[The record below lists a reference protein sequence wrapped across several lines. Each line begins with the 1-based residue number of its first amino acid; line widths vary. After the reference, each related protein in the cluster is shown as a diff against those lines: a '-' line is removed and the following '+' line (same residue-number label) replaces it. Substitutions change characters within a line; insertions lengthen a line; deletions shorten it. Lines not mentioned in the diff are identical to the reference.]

1 MASSPTDISLL
12 PEFRDNPF
20 INRLPPQLSQQ
31 KAWQFLSDPPKFSPE
46 ERTYSFPL
54 RMNCLYRL
62 RRFFEPLDHH
72 LRLEAAFSTLLRQGY
87 VSRNPL
93 QTDYIRRLQDGHERI
108 LARDLG
114 AGRHYVG
121 GTAEGF
127 ALIGASGAGK
137 STAINRILGYYP
149 QVMTHDEPFSL
160 QQVVWLKLDCPHQ
173 GSPKQLCIH
182 FFQAL
187 DLALGTRTFAQF
199 GKTRNPVD
207 LMMAQMAQL
216 ANRHALGVLII
227 DEIQHLTLAKG
238 VGRDALLNFLVTLI
252 NTIGIP
258 VITIGTMGALSLFQE
273 DFRQARRANGLGCAV
288 WERLQPGSSCDHFV
302 DVLWKYQWTRQE
314 TPLTDE
320 IRQVLYEESQGV
332 IDVVIKLFMLAQL
345 QVMEQSA
352 YRKTPEVLDARLFR
366 ETAARHLKIIEPMM
380 RALKTNNQREISKY
394 DDLRSLDTHVWQVFH
409 NILPQSE
416 PFLPV
421 APDLDVDWKKKQES
435 GDVDPLVGALVQA
448 GLATDLATLMAAK
461 VRAQHPNASVLT
473 LIGHVP
479 ALLQESQK
487 VARLK
492 KESRTARKSSPR
504 KVTISRISDIVSEG
518 QAAGRSAEESLVA
531 AGLVCLPKFRQRQ
544 SC

>member
-20 INRLPPQLSQQ
+20 INRLPPQLSQR
-31 KAWQFLSDPPKFSPE
+31 KAWQFLSDSPKFSPA
-46 ERTYSFPL
+46 ERTYPIHL

-62 RRFFEPLDHH
+62 RRFFEPLEHH
-72 LRLEAAFSTLLRQGY
+72 LRLESAFSTLLRQGY

-108 LARDLG
+108 LARDLT

-137 STAINRILGYYP
+137 STAINRILAYYP
-149 QVMTHDEPFSL
+149 QVIVHDEPFSL

-173 GSPKQLCIH
+173 GSPKQLCMH
-182 FFQAL
+182 FFQEL

-258 VITIGTMGALSLFQE
+258 VITIGTMGALSLFQD

-288 WERLQPGSSCDHFV
+288 WERLQPGSSWDHFV

-332 IDVVIKLFMLAQL
+332 IDVLIKLFMLAQL

-352 YRKTPEVLDARLFR
+352 FRNMPEIMDARLLR
-366 ETAARHLKIIEPMM
+366 ETAARHLKIIEPML

-394 DDLRSLDTHVWQVFH
+394 DDLRPLDSHVWQVFQ
-409 NILPQSE
+409 NTMPQTES
-416 PFLPV
+416 FLPP
-421 APDLDVDWKKKQES
+421 APDLDSEKKPES
-435 GDVDPLVGALVQA
+435 DDVDPLIGALVQA

-461 VRAQHPNASVLT
+461 VRALHPDASILE
-473 LIGHVP
+473 LIGHVS
-479 ALLQESQK
+479 ALLRDTGR
-487 VARLK
+487 AAPK
-492 KESRTARKSSPR
+492 KGSRPARKSALHKPA
-504 KVTISRISDIVSEG
+504 VSRISDIVREG
-518 QAAGRSAEESLVA
+518 QEAGRSAEESLIA
-531 AGLVCLPKFRQRQ
+531 AGLVRRPHFG
-544 SC
+544 

>member
-1 MASSPTDISLL
+1 M

-20 INRLPPQLSQQ
+20 INRLPPQLSQRN
-31 KAWQFLSDPPKFSPE
+31 AWQFLSDPPEFNPE
-46 ERTYSFPL
+46 ERTYPIQL

-62 RRFFEPLDHH
+62 RRFFEPLEHH
-72 LRLEAAFSTLLRQGY
+72 LRLESAFSTLLRQGY

-93 QTDYIRRLQDGHERI
+93 QSDYIWRLQDGHERI
-108 LARDLG
+108 LARDLS

-137 STAINRILGYYP
+137 STAINRILSYYP
-149 QVMTHDEPFSL
+149 QVVTHDEPFSL

-173 GSPKQLCIH
+173 GSPKQLCMH
-182 FFQAL
+182 FFQEL
-187 DLALGTRTFAQF
+187 DLALGARTFAQF

-258 VITIGTMGALSLFQE
+258 VIMIGTMGALSLFQD
-273 DFRQARRANGLGCAV
+273 DFRQARRASGIGCAV
-288 WERLQPGSSCDHFV
+288 WERLRPESAWDHFV

-320 IRQVLYEESQGV
+320 IRYVLYEESQGV
-332 IDVVIKLFMLAQL
+332 IDVLIKLFMLAQL

-352 YRKTPEVLDARLFR
+352 FRNTPEVMDARLFR
-366 ETAARHLKIIEPMM
+366 ETSARHLKIIEPMM

-394 DDLRSLDTHVWQVFH
+394 DDLRPLDSHVSQVFQ
-409 NILPQSE
+409 NVMPQMETIS
-416 PFLPV
+416 LSM
-421 APDLDVDWKKKQES
+421 PDFDSGKGGES
-435 GDVDPLVGALVQA
+435 GDVDPLIGVLVQA
-448 GLATDLATLMAAK
+448 GLATDLATPMAAK
-461 VRAQHPNASVLT
+461 VRALHPDASMLELIGFVSVL
-473 LIGHVP
+473 
-479 ALLQESQK
+479 LQDPGNA
-487 VARLK
+487 V
-492 KESRTARKSSPR
+492 PR
-504 KVTISRISDIVSEG
+504 KGKRPSGKQVPRKPLAVSRISDMVREG
-518 QAAGRSAEESLVA
+518 QEVGRNAEESLIA
-531 AGLVCLPKFRQRQ
+531 AGLIRRPQFGPG
-544 SC
+544 

>member
-1 MASSPTDISLL
+1 MASSPTDIPLL

-31 KAWQFLSDPPKFSPE
+31 KAWQFLSDPPEFSPA
-46 ERTYSFPL
+46 ERSYPIHL

-62 RRFFEPLDHH
+62 RRFFEPLEHH
-72 LRLEAAFSTLLRQGY
+72 LRLESAFSALLRQGY

-108 LARDLG
+108 LARDLT

-137 STAINRILGYYP
+137 STAINRILSYYP
-149 QVMTHDEPFSL
+149 QVITHDEPFSL

-173 GSPKQLCIH
+173 GSPKQLCMH
-182 FFQAL
+182 FFQEL

-258 VITIGTMGALSLFQE
+258 VITIGTMGALSLFQD

-288 WERLQPGSSCDHFV
+288 WERLQPGSSWDHFV

-320 IRQVLYEESQGV
+320 IRHVLYEESQGV
-332 IDVVIKLFMLAQL
+332 IDVLIKLFMLAQL

-352 YRKTPEVLDARLFR
+352 FRNTPEVLDARLFR

-380 RALKTNNQREISKY
+380 RALKTNNQREISRY
-394 DDLRSLDTHVWQVFH
+394 DDLRPLDSHVWQAFQ
-409 NILPQSE
+409 NAMPQSE
-416 PFLPV
+416 AFLPP
-421 APDLDVDWKKKQES
+421 APDMEVDWEKKQES
-435 GDVDPLVGALVQA
+435 DDVDPLICALVQV
-448 GLATDLATLMAAK
+448 GLAPDLATLMAAK
-461 VRAQHPNASVLT
+461 VRALHPDASVLE
-473 LIGHVP
+473 LIGYVS
-479 ALLQESQK
+479 ALLQEPTQ
-487 VARLK
+487 AAPK
-492 KESRTARKSSPR
+492 KGNRPARKKAPR
-504 KVTISRISDIVSEG
+504 KPAVSRISDIAREG
-518 QAAGRSAEESLVA
+518 QEAGRSGEESLIA
-531 AGLVCLPKFRQRQ
+531 AGLVRRPHFGDAALC
-544 SC
+544 

>member
-1 MASSPTDISLL
+1 MASSPTDIPLL

-31 KAWQFLSDPPKFSPE
+31 KAWQFLSDPPEFSPA
-46 ERTYSFPL
+46 ERSYPIHL

-62 RRFFEPLDHH
+62 RRFFEPLEHH
-72 LRLEAAFSTLLRQGY
+72 LRLESAFSTLLRQGY

-108 LARDLG
+108 LARDLT

-137 STAINRILGYYP
+137 STAINRILAYYP
-149 QVMTHDEPFSL
+149 QVIAHDEPFSL

-173 GSPKQLCIH
+173 GSPKQLCMH
-182 FFQAL
+182 FFQEL

-258 VITIGTMGALSLFQE
+258 VITIGTMGALSLFQD

-288 WERLQPGSSCDHFV
+288 WERLQPGSSWDHFV

-320 IRQVLYEESQGV
+320 IRHVLYEESQGV
-332 IDVVIKLFMLAQL
+332 IDVLIKLFMLAQL

-352 YRKTPEVLDARLFR
+352 FRNTPEIMDARLFR
-366 ETAARHLKIIEPMM
+366 ETAVRHLKIIEPMM

-394 DDLRSLDTHVWQVFH
+394 DDLRPLDSHVWQAFQ
-409 NILPQSE
+409 NAMPQSE
-416 PFLPV
+416 AFLPP
-421 APDLDVDWKKKQES
+421 APDMEVDWEKKQES
-435 GDVDPLVGALVQA
+435 DDVDPLICALVQA
-448 GLATDLATLMAAK
+448 GLATDLATLMTAK
-461 VRAQHPNASVLT
+461 VRVLHPDASVLE
-473 LIGHVP
+473 LIGHVL
-479 ALLQESQK
+479 ALLPDPGK
-487 VARLK
+487 AMPK
-492 KESRTARKSSPR
+492 KGKRPARKSAPR
-504 KVTISRISDIVSEG
+504 KAPVSQISDIVREG
-518 QAAGRSAEESLVA
+518 REAGRSAEESLIA
-531 AGLVCLPKFRQRQ
+531 AGLVRRPHFG
-544 SC
+544 

>member
-1 MASSPTDISLL
+1 MASSPTDIPLL

-31 KAWQFLSDPPKFSPE
+31 KAWQFLSDPPEFSPA
-46 ERTYSFPL
+46 ERSYPIHL
-54 RMNCLYRL
+54 RMNCLFRL
-62 RRFFEPLDHH
+62 RRFFEPLEHH
-72 LRLEAAFSTLLRQGY
+72 LRLESAFSTLLRQGY

-108 LARDLG
+108 LARDLT

-121 GTAEGF
+121 STAEGF

-137 STAINRILGYYP
+137 STAINRILAYYP
-149 QVMTHDEPFSL
+149 QVIAHDEPFSL

-173 GSPKQLCIH
+173 GSPKQLCMH
-182 FFQAL
+182 FFQEL

-258 VITIGTMGALSLFQE
+258 VITIGTMGALSLFQD

-288 WERLQPGSSCDHFV
+288 WERLQPRSSWDHFV

-314 TPLTDE
+314 TPITDE
-320 IRQVLYEESQGV
+320 IRHVLYEESQGV
-332 IDVVIKLFMLAQL
+332 IDVLIKLFMLAQL

-352 YRKTPEVLDARLFR
+352 FRNMPEVLDARLFR

-394 DDLRSLDTHVWQVFH
+394 DDLRPLDSHVWQAFQ
-409 NILPQSE
+409 NAMPQSE
-416 PFLPV
+416 AFLPP
-421 APDLDVDWKKKQES
+421 APDLEVDWEKKQES
-435 GDVDPLVGALVQA
+435 DDVDPLICALVQA
-448 GLATDLATLMAAK
+448 GLATDLATLMTAK
-461 VRAQHPNASVLT
+461 VRALHPDASVLE
-473 LIGHVP
+473 LIGHVL
-479 ALLQESQK
+479 ALLQDPGK
-487 VARLK
+487 AMPK
-492 KESRTARKSSPR
+492 KGKRPARKSAPR
-504 KVTISRISDIVSEG
+504 KAPVSRISDIVREG
-518 QAAGRSAEESLVA
+518 QEAGRSAEESLIA
-531 AGLVCLPKFRQRQ
+531 AGLVRRPHFG
-544 SC
+544 

>member
-1 MASSPTDISLL
+1 MASSPTAPPLL

-20 INRLPPQLSQQ
+20 INRLPPQLSQRN
-31 KAWQFLSDPPKFSPE
+31 AWQFLSDPPEFNLE
-46 ERTYSFPL
+46 ERTYPIQL

-62 RRFFEPLDHH
+62 RRFFEPLEHH
-72 LRLEAAFSTLLRQGY
+72 LRLESAFSTLLRQGY

-93 QTDYIRRLQDGHERI
+93 QSDYIWRLQDGHERI
-108 LARDLG
+108 LARDLS

-137 STAINRILGYYP
+137 STAINRILSYYP
-149 QVMTHDEPFSL
+149 QVVTHDEPFSL

-173 GSPKQLCIH
+173 GSPKQLCMH
-182 FFQAL
+182 FFQEL

-258 VITIGTMGALSLFQE
+258 VIMIGTMGALSLFQD

-288 WERLQPGSSCDHFV
+288 WERLRPESAWDHFV

-320 IRQVLYEESQGV
+320 IRYVLYEESQGV
-332 IDVVIKLFMLAQL
+332 IDVLIKLFMLAQL

-352 YRKTPEVLDARLFR
+352 FRNTPEVMDARLFR
-366 ETAARHLKIIEPMM
+366 ETSARHLKIIEPMM

-394 DDLRSLDTHVWQVFH
+394 DDLRPLDSHVSQVFQ
-409 NILPQSE
+409 NVMPQMETISLSM
-416 PFLPV
+416 PG
-421 APDLDVDWKKKQES
+421 LDSGKGGES
-435 GDVDPLVGALVQA
+435 GDVDPLIGVLVQA
-448 GLATDLATLMAAK
+448 GLATDLATPMAAK
-461 VRAQHPNASVLT
+461 VRALHPDASMLELIGFVSVL
-473 LIGHVP
+473 
-479 ALLQESQK
+479 LQDPGNA
-487 VARLK
+487 V
-492 KESRTARKSSPR
+492 PR
-504 KVTISRISDIVSEG
+504 KGKRPSGKQVPRKPLAVSRISDMVRKG
-518 QAAGRSAEESLVA
+518 QEVGRNAEESLIA
-531 AGLVCLPKFRQRQ
+531 AGLIRRPQFGPC
-544 SC
+544 

>member
-1 MASSPTDISLL
+1 MASSPTDIPLL

-20 INRLPPQLSQQ
+20 INRLPPQLSQR
-31 KAWQFLSDPPKFSPE
+31 KAWQFLSDPPEFSPA
-46 ERTYSFPL
+46 ERSYPIHL

-62 RRFFEPLDHH
+62 RRFFEPLEHH
-72 LRLEAAFSTLLRQGY
+72 LRLESAFSTLLRQGY

-108 LARDLG
+108 LARDLT

-137 STAINRILGYYP
+137 STAINRILSYYP
-149 QVMTHDEPFSL
+149 QVITHDEPFSL

-173 GSPKQLCIH
+173 GSPKQLCMH
-182 FFQAL
+182 FFQEL

-258 VITIGTMGALSLFQE
+258 VITIGTMGALSLFQD

-288 WERLQPGSSCDHFV
+288 WERLPPESAWDHFV
-302 DVLWKYQWTRQE
+302 NVLWKYQWTRQE

-320 IRQVLYEESQGV
+320 IRQIRTRKPGSHRCSDQ
-332 IDVVIKLFMLAQL
+332 VVYVGATPGDGAKRFPQHARGDGCAAVPRDRCAAPQDHRADDEGAQD
-345 QVMEQSA
+345 QQSA
-352 YRKTPEVLDARLFR
+352 GD
-366 ETAARHLKIIEPMM
+366 
-380 RALKTNNQREISKY
+380 Q
-394 DDLRSLDTHVWQVFH
+394 QV
-409 NILPQSE
+409 
-416 PFLPV
+416 
-421 APDLDVDWKKKQES
+421 
-435 GDVDPLVGALVQA
+435 
-448 GLATDLATLMAAK
+448 
-461 VRAQHPNASVLT
+461 
-473 LIGHVP
+473 
-479 ALLQESQK
+479 
-487 VARLK
+487 
-492 KESRTARKSSPR
+492 
-504 KVTISRISDIVSEG
+504 
-518 QAAGRSAEESLVA
+518 
-531 AGLVCLPKFRQRQ
+531 
-544 SC
+544 

>member
-1 MASSPTDISLL
+1 MTSSPTAPLLL

-20 INRLPPQLSQQ
+20 INRLPPQLSQR
-31 KAWQFLSDPPKFSPE
+31 KAWQFLSDPPEFSPD
-46 ERTYSFPL
+46 ERTYPIQL
-54 RMNCLYRL
+54 RLNCLYRL

-72 LRLEAAFSTLLRQGY
+72 LRLESAFSTLLRQGY

-108 LARDLG
+108 LARDLS

-137 STAINRILGYYP
+137 STAINRILSYYP
-149 QVMTHDEPFSL
+149 QVIAHDEPFSL

-173 GSPKQLCIH
+173 GSPKQLCMH
-182 FFQAL
+182 FFQEL
-187 DLALGTRTFAQF
+187 DLAIGTRTFAQF

-258 VITIGTMGALSLFQE
+258 VITIGTMGALSLFQD

-288 WERLQPGSSCDHFV
+288 WERLQPGSAWNHFV
-302 DVLWKYQWTRQE
+302 DILWKYQWTRQE
-314 TPLTDE
+314 TQLTDE
-320 IRQVLYEESQGV
+320 IRHVLYEESQGV
-332 IDVVIKLFMLAQL
+332 IDVLIKLFMLAQL

-352 YRKTPEVLDARLFR
+352 FRNTPEVMDARLFR
-366 ETAARHLKIIEPMM
+366 ETAARHLKIIQPMIS
-380 RALKTNNQREISKY
+380 ALKANNQREISKY
-394 DDLRSLDTHVWQVFH
+394 DDLRPLDSHVWQVFQ
-409 NILPQSE
+409 NVTPQMEVFS
-416 PFLPV
+416 PPAL
-421 APDLDVDWKKKQES
+421 DLELGKGLES
-435 GDVDPLVGALVQA
+435 DNVDPLIDVLVQA
-448 GLATDLATLMAAK
+448 GLATDLAMPMAAK
-461 VRAQHPNASVLT
+461 VRALHPDASILE
-473 LIGHVP
+473 LIGVVA
-479 ALLQESQK
+479 ALLQDPGK
-487 VARLK
+487 VVPK
-492 KESRTARKSSPR
+492 KGSPPARKKIAPR
-504 KVTISRISDIVSEG
+504 KAVISRISDIVREG
-518 QAAGRSAEESLVA
+518 QKVGRSAEESLMAV
-531 AGLVCLPKFRQRQ
+531 GLIRLPQFGPH
-544 SC
+544 